1 MILGMISIE
10 INYKSYFIET
20 NHFEYDVVCSKILQS
35 VLKTRSVE
43 ISYTCVIEAYIEPI
57 LNKPGKD
64 NIRKD

>member
-20 NHFEYDVVCSKILQS
+20 NHFEYDAVCSKILQS

-43 ISYTCVIEAYIEPI
+43 MLYMNIEAYIEPI
-57 LNKPGKD
+57 LDNPGKD

>member
-43 ISYTCVIEAYIEPI
+43 MLYMNIEAYIEPI
-57 LNKPGKD
+57 LDNPGKD